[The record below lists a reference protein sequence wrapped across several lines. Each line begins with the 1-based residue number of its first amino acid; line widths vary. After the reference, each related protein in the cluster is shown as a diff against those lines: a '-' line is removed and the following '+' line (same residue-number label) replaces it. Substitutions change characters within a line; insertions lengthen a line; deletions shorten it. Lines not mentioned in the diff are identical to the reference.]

1 MPLVLMVDSGSPDS
15 YGEYIDEAPIG
26 VFVVDDAGAYVD
38 VNEAGCELVGYT
50 REQLLGRSIK
60 DLTVDDIVP
69 ALQELKQQGE
79 LQTERQ
85 VRHADGHTVPVAI
98 DAVSL
103 DGDRYL
109 AYCQDISERW
119 EYQRRLEESEAR
131 YRSMANALDTSSV
144 GTFVLDSDFEV
155 VWLSEAITEF
165 FGITREGV
173 VGADKAA
180 KIESDI
186 KHIFDEPDRFADTVI
201 ASYEDNSYVESFR
214 CHVTAA
220 EDREERWLLHWSAPI
235 EQGLYAGG
243 RIEHYTDITATVRH
257 EHRIEEQRDKLRIL
271 NEMMTHDIRN
281 DLQLILGN
289 AAFLD
294 DTVDEAAQSYVETI
308 RANAEDAVTITQTAR
323 ETSDMMFT
331 EQDSHASVS
340 LRDVLPDQL
349 EAARET
355 NPNATVT
362 AETPLPAVT
371 VSANDMLGSV
381 FRNLLQNAIRH
392 TDGADPEVRVS
403 ATDGPDTV
411 EIRIADNG
419 PGIADE
425 DKAKIFGK
433 AERAIDSPGSGLGL
447 YLVRTLIDSYD
458 GAVWVE
464 DRADDQSGAVFV
476 VELPK
481 AEL

>member
-1 MPLVLMVDSGSPDS
+1 MPDSGAPDS

-26 VFVVDDAGAYVD
+26 VFVVDDAGTYVD

-50 REQLLGRSIK
+50 REQLLGRSIE
-60 DLTVDDIVP
+60 DLTVNDIVP
-69 ALQELKQQGE
+69 AFQQLKQQEE

-103 DGDRYL
+103 DDDRYL

-119 EYQRRLEESEAR
+119 EYQQRLEESEAR

-144 GTFVLDSDFEV
+144 GTFVLDSDFNV

-165 FGITREGV
+165 FDITREGV

-220 EDREERWLLHWSAPI
+220 ENREERWLLHWSAPI

-243 RIEHYTDITATVRH
+243 RIEHYTDITGTVRH

-271 NEMMTHDIRN
+271 NEMVTHDIRN
-281 DLQLILGN
+281 DLQLILAN

-331 EQDSHASVS
+331 EQDSHAPVS
-340 LRDVLPDQL
+340 LRDVLLDQL

-355 NPNATVT
+355 NPNAAVT

-403 ATDGPDTV
+403 ATDRPDTV

-425 DKAKIFGK
+425 DKAKIFEK
-433 AERAIDSPGSGLGL
+433 AETAIDSPGSGLGL
-447 YLVRTLIDSYD
+447 YLVRTLIDSYN